1 MSIETKTID
10 TWICDLCNNNRQ
22 TVPAT
27 ETPAGW
33 IEFMPTVRQQIK
45 IASLQTNPL
54 WQVTIAKPHH
64 HVCPRCVAEIQRA
77 AADVMPEVVS

>member
-1 MSIETKTID
+1 MPIETKTVD
-10 TWICDLCNNNRQ
+10 TWICNVCDNRQ

-33 IEFMPTVRQQIK
+33 IEFVPTVRQ
-45 IASLQTNPL
+45 L
-54 WQVTIAKPHH
+54 AKPRQ
-64 HVCPRCVAEIQRA
+64 VCPRCVAEIQRA

>member
-1 MSIETKTID
+1 MPIETKTTN
-10 TWICDLCNNNRQ
+10 TWICNVCNNRQ

-54 WQVTIAKPHH
+54 WQVTIAKSRQ
-64 HVCPRCVAEIQRA
+64 VCPRCVGEIQRA